1 VLNLYGRIR
10 NYPGIYRQF
19 SCRDTLISVFNC
31 PLENKYQ
38 DAWSEYNYIVY
49 VVSGKKT
56 WHTSNASYELSE
68 GSCVFVKKGAAIV
81 EQFLDV
87 AVCLVIF
94 FLPDDFITDVL
105 KEKKATRVEASEYK
119 HLPIIPIDGTN
130 TIHSFFQSMM
140 AYFDAGH
147 EPDPVLLE
155 LKFREL
161 ILTTA
166 GNPRNG
172 ELLSYFSTL
181 MQQPH
186 AISLQRVME
195 ENFCY
200 NLKLHEFARLSNR
213 SLSAFK
219 RDFQKLYKT
228 TPGKWLTEKRLDHA
242 LHLLAHM
249 NRTIGEAA
257 FESGFESP
265 SHFSRAFRL
274 RFGKSPAAM
283 KQQMAM

>member
-1 VLNLYGRIR
+1 VLNLYGQIR

-56 WHTSNASYELSE
+56 WHTSRASYELSE
-68 GSCVFVKKGAAIV
+68 GNCVFVKKGAAIV

-87 AVCLVIF
+87 AVCLVMF

-105 KEKKATRVEASEYK
+105 KEKAIRSRDSEYK
-119 HLPIIPIDGTN
+119 HYPVISIDCTN
-130 TIHSFFQSMM
+130 TVHSFFQSMM
-140 AYFDAGH
+140 SYFDAGQ

-161 ILTTA
+161 LLTIA
-166 GNPRNG
+166 GNPRNA

-181 MQQPH
+181 IQQPQ
-186 AISLQRVME
+186 AVSLQRVME
-195 ENFCY
+195 ENFSY
-200 NLKLHEFARLSNR
+200 NLKLEEFARLSNR

-219 RDFQKLYKT
+219 RDFQKIYKT

-242 LHLLAHM
+242 LHLMTHM
-249 NRTIGEAA
+249 NRTIGEAS
-257 FESGFESP
+257 FESGFENP

-274 RFGKSPAAM
+274 RFGQSPAVM
-283 KQQMAM
+283 KQQMAI